1 VTFLPAASAGIFAKL
16 DKSTEIRYNKALFIY
31 GNTAQNP
38 PDSFTRN
45 LLAVLPLGN
54 TAQRASG
61 DFAFIFF

>member
-1 VTFLPAASAGIFAKL
+1 MSKMHFGVGKL
-16 DKSTEIRYNKALFIY
+16 VQLCYNDSSSVHSIY

-38 PDSFTRN
+38 PDGFTHN

>member
-1 VTFLPAASAGIFAKL
+1 M
-16 DKSTEIRYNKALFIY
+16 FIY

-38 PDSFTRN
+38 PDGFTRN